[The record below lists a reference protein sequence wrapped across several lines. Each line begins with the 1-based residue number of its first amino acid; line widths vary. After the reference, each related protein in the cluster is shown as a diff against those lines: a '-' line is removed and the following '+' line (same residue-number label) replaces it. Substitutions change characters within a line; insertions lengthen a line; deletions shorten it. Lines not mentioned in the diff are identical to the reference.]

1 MSDTPTNSFLTVPLG
16 TLYVKT
22 ALPIIM
28 PVFFISG
35 PIKMIATYFQTI
47 GDAKPAAIMT
57 LSKPYLFAI
66 LLTFGLAFI
75 LGEAGIWYAGPIA
88 EAMLLALTVAVLFQ
102 SARRQSLGWGV
113 FHKTSEATS

>member
-16 TLYVKT
+16 TLYVKP

-35 PIKMIATYFQTI
+35 PIKMIAIYFQTI
-47 GDAKPAAIMT
+47 GDAKRAAILN

-75 LGEAGIWYAGPIA
+75 LGEAGIWYTGPIV
-88 EAMLLALTVAVLFQ
+88 EIMLLAVTIAGLAQ
-102 SARRQSLGWGV
+102 SARHQSLGWGV